1 MCFDHAYD
9 TKAGFFYNQLIDF
22 IVTSFPY
29 PQIYTLK
36 FIFIHNKTIL

>member
-22 IVTSFPY
+22 TVTSFPY
-29 PQIYTLK
+29 PQYIYTQIY
-36 FIFIHNKTIL
+36 FYS